1 MGRDGLLIGEVA
13 SRSGVSRKALRLYE
27 KAGILPAPGRTGAG
41 YRVYGPETL
50 PLVAFVTQARHLG
63 LRLNEIKEIVQIKR
77 SCRAPCPH
85 VLELLRHKVREL
97 DRALVE
103 LAEVLNTMEKL
114 KVSLCPACSAC
125 PEVEIIG
132 DEVRI
137 GETGNLAVL
146 KKDEWNVLVDLVRS
160 GQLSKI

>member
-1 MGRDGLLIGEVA
+1 
-13 SRSGVSRKALRLYE
+13 
-27 KAGILPAPGRTGAG
+27 
-41 YRVYGPETL
+41 
-50 PLVAFVTQARHLG
+50 
-63 LRLNEIKEIVQIKR
+63 
-77 SCRAPCPH
+77 
-85 VLELLRHKVREL
+85 
-97 DRALVE
+97 
-103 LAEVLNTMEKL
+103 MEKL